1 MSYAP
6 VNHFEYLCTPP
17 EDPRER
23 FISELLR
30 HIGNTGSIVVYNQAF
45 EVSRLREIARDLPA
59 YAEKINL
66 LFERIIDLMSPFRSR
81 MLYHPAMKG
90 SYSIKK
96 VLPALV
102 PELSYNDLEISE
114 GGTASLTYMSL
125 YEDTDQE
132 SILAKRENLLRYC
145 ELDTLAMVKL
155 LEKI

>member
-1 MSYAP
+1 
-6 VNHFEYLCTPP
+6 
-17 EDPRER
+17 
-23 FISELLR
+23 
-30 HIGNTGSIVVYNQAF
+30 
-45 EVSRLREIARDLPA
+45 
-59 YAEKINL
+59 
-66 LFERIIDLMSPFRSR
+66 
-81 MLYHPAMKG
+81 MKG

-125 YEDTDQE
+125 YEDKDLQ
-132 SILAKRENLLRYC
+132 SVSVKRENLLRYC